1 MLAIA
6 SASFPYPNPLGS
18 RKRFF
23 VQKKFFIQKKALSR
37 YPMKMA
43 NNLLAVVL
51 ERENDIACESFSVDL
66 FLEISHRLRALLQR
80 RRRCRSAN
88 DKDIVK

>member
-6 SASFPYPNPLGS
+6 SASFPYPNS
-18 RKRFF
+18 FCS
-23 VQKKFFIQKKALSR
+23 KKVFYSEERAFG

-51 ERENDIACESFSVDL
+51 ERENDIACENFSVDL
-66 FLEISHRLRALLQR
+66 F
-80 RRRCRSAN
+80 
-88 DKDIVK
+88 

>member
-1 MLAIA
+1 LV
-6 SASFPYPNPLGS
+6 LEKGS
-18 RKRFF
+18 YSEESVFG
-23 VQKKFFIQKKALSR
+23 

-66 FLEISHRLRALLQR
+66 F
-80 RRRCRSAN
+80 
-88 DKDIVK
+88 

>member
-6 SASFPYPNPLGS
+6 SASCPYPNSFCSG
-18 RKRFF
+18 
-23 VQKKFFIQKKALSR
+23 KKFFIQKNAASR

-51 ERENDIACESFSVDL
+51 EKENDIARENFSVDL
-66 FLEISHRLRALLQR
+66 F
-80 RRRCRSAN
+80 
-88 DKDIVK
+88 

>member
-6 SASFPYPNPLGS
+6 SASFRYPNS
-18 RKRFF
+18 FCFRKKVFYSEERGFG
-23 VQKKFFIQKKALSR
+23 

-51 ERENDIACESFSVDL
+51 EKENDIA
-66 FLEISHRLRALLQR
+66 R
-80 RRRCRSAN
+80 
-88 DKDIVK
+88 

>member
-23 VQKKFFIQKKALSR
+23 RRSFLFRRKRFAL
-37 YPMKMA
+37 PHEMA

-80 RRRCRSAN
+80 RSRCRSAN

>member
-6 SASFPYPNPLGS
+6 SASFRYPNS
-18 RKRFF
+18 FCFRKKVFYSEERGFG
-23 VQKKFFIQKKALSR
+23 

-51 ERENDIACESFSVDL
+51 EKENDIARENFSVDL
-66 FLEISHRLRALLQR
+66 F
-80 RRRCRSAN
+80 
-88 DKDIVK
+88 